1 MEYSTAHLLPSC
13 AAEEIANAA
22 AIVVSICCF
31 IIAVL
36 LLVISDKDSILMQ
49 KEYKGDVKKMLDF
62 LAK

>member
-22 AIVVSICCF
+22 IMVVSICCF

-36 LLVISDKDSILMQ
+36 LLVISDKDSTLMQ